1 MMRRRMLLGA
11 FVPVALTIGR
21 RARAADGLRL
31 AVGQKGNWDT
41 SVAELG
47 QRAGIFRKHDLELDI
62 LYTQG
67 SGETLQAVL
76 SRSAEIGV
84 GGGTLGAMG
93 AFSKGAPMRIIASEA
108 TGAGDLF
115 WYVRA
120 DSPIKSIKETAGKTV
135 AYSTQ
140 GSSTNS
146 VVLGFVDTFAI
157 KPDLVSTGGIPGTFT
172 QVMSGQ
178 IDVGWSAAPYLLDAA
193 EEGKIRIIANGND
206 VPPMR
211 TQTVRVNV
219 AHAAVLAA
227 RMPVLQRFTA
237 GYRETVQW
245 MYRSPDAARAY
256 AEFAGVQERLVKRL
270 RDEFFA
276 NQAIWSDYD
285 HRPRFADGRCG
296 TIQVHACAADQ
307 DTVGGADPNSE
318 RVTYR
323 AAGCR
328 PSSSSNGRSASSS
341 VPKPLQSPTFSRS
354 IAHSWC
360 PSASRAR
367 SFCGPASGA
376 PSREA
381 EHRLRLPFIVWR
393 NGRSLR
399 SASRARAR
407 RPQLGPASRRRRTRR

>member
-1 MMRRRMLLGA
+1 MMRRRVLLGA
-11 FVPVALTIGR
+11 SIPVALTLGH
-21 RARAADGLRL
+21 RARAADSLRL

-47 QRAGIFRKHDLELDI
+47 QRAGIFRKHDLDLDI

-120 DSPIKSIKETAGKTV
+120 DSPIRSIKETAGKSV

-146 VVLGFVDTFAI
+146 VVMGFVDTFAV
-157 KPDLVSTGGIPGTFT
+157 KPELVATGGIPGTFT

-178 IDVGWSAAPYLLDAA
+178 IAVGWSAAPYLLDAA
-193 EEGKIRIIANGND
+193 EEGKIRIIATGND

-211 TQTVRVNV
+211 SQTVRVNV

-227 RMPVLQRFTA
+227 RLPVLQRFTA

-245 MYRSPDAARAY
+245 MYRSPDAAKAY

-270 RDEFFA
+270 REEFFP
-276 NQAIWSDYD
+276 NEIIWSDKITGID
-285 HRPRFADGRCG
+285 SLMADGVRFKFIPAPL
-296 TIQVHACAADQ
+296 TKEQLAELIQI
-307 DTVGGADPNSE
+307 PN
-318 RVTYR
+318 
-323 AAGCR
+323 A
-328 PSSSSNGRSASSS
+328 
-341 VPKPLQSPTFSRS
+341 
-354 IAHSWC
+354 
-360 PSASRAR
+360 
-367 SFCGPASGA
+367 
-376 PSREA
+376 
-381 EHRLRLPFIVWR
+381 
-393 NGRSLR
+393 
-399 SASRARAR
+399 
-407 RPQLGPASRRRRTRR
+407 